1 MDRKSLRTFCVMMG
15 LVAFGGGAASQ
26 EKTVNQSIDESLGD
40 HTKYET
46 VIKALQKAVA
56 AHDAPGVAALVS
68 YPIGVKVRGKE
79 TNIKSA
85 KAFIEHYDGIMT
97 PGITK
102 AIVDQKYEDLT
113 VNYQGIMFGDGQVWV
128 NGICHDNACS
138 NFDVKVITIQEGA
151 SR

>member
-1 MDRKSLRTFCVMMG
+1 MDCKNLRIVCLMSA
-15 LVAFGGGAASQ
+15 LVIPGGAATAQ
-26 EKTVNQSIDESLGD
+26 EKTVNQAIDQSLGD

-56 AHDAPGVAALVS
+56 AHDAAGVAALVS
-68 YPIGVKVRGKE
+68 YPIGVKVHGKE

-85 KAFIEHYDGIMT
+85 KVFVDHYDGIMT
-97 PGITK
+97 PSITK
-102 AIVDQKYEDLT
+102 AVVNQKYEDLT

-128 NGICHDNACS
+128 NGICHDNACN

-151 SR
+151 N